1 MKRLNKKIVI
11 FFIMLVMLGFQGQSF
26 SNPNWNLNNGIELM
40 NQKKYEDALKFFAG
54 YVKSNPND
62 SDGHYYLGL
71 CYKNLNQMKKS
82 SIHLQKAYE
91 LSPNLEKISVSPAS
105 SYDVSAEDD
114 YLDMANMYFDNGDYK
129 KSLQYAD
136 LMLKVNP
143 NSANAFILKT
153 KIYYKQ
159 NNINQAKIYFK
170 KALMVDNSLINS
182 IWAKKLNVTK
192 VPEYNYDYYNIKG
205 LENYYSADIKGAL
218 KYFIKAAEME
228 PKNPAVYNNMASAY
242 MKLNDF
248 ENAKKALNKAIAADK
263 NFNLTYINLAKLEM
277 LKDEGKK
284 SSNDKAEKYLQKA
297 VKVNPNSKYAYLEL
311 GNFYL
316 KNKEYALANENFK
329 NAVLIDGNFF
339 EALMGLGISYVEEG
353 NLSDGIKVLRKASTA
368 EKNGTKNPDMLYY
381 LAKICVANANFAE
394 AKTYL
399 LEALRQNENHNYYF
413 ELGKIY
419 FHNEDYSS
427 AENAFKK
434 AMDLD
439 LGFDLEADIYNYLG
453 LIQYKNFDTDKAIY
467 MFKKARDLD
476 PKRAI
481 YLYNLAQAYK
491 SLGKN
496 NSYTKE
502 IEAIASLKPRTVQ
515 DYLDFS
521 TIYFDK
527 KNTNHAIKILDE
539 GISKYP
545 DERVLYE
552 AKLKLFRAS
561 KDARGIKD
569 TEYQIKNKFRTQS

>member
-1 MKRLNKKIVI
+1 M
-11 FFIMLVMLGFQGQSF
+11 
-26 SNPNWNLNNGIELM
+26 
-40 NQKKYEDALKFFAG
+40 
-54 YVKSNPND
+54 
-62 SDGHYYLGL
+62 
-71 CYKNLNQMKKS
+71 
-82 SIHLQKAYE
+82 
-91 LSPNLEKISVSPAS
+91 
-105 SYDVSAEDD
+105 
-114 YLDMANMYFDNGDYK
+114 
-129 KSLQYAD
+129 
-136 LMLKVNP
+136 
-143 NSANAFILKT
+143 
-153 KIYYKQ
+153 
-159 NNINQAKIYFK
+159 
-170 KALMVDNSLINS
+170 
-182 IWAKKLNVTK
+182 
-192 VPEYNYDYYNIKG
+192 PEYNYEYYNIKG
-205 LENYYSADIKGAL
+205 LENYYSADIKGAI

-248 ENAKKALNKAIAADK
+248 ENAKKALNKAIAADR

-277 LKDEGKK
+277 LKNKENKK
-284 SSNDKAEKYLQKA
+284 SSNDKTEKYLQKA
-297 VKVNPNSKYAYLEL
+297 VKINPNSKYAYLEL

-316 KNKEYALANENFK
+316 KNKEYTLANENFK

-353 NLSDGIKVLRKASTA
+353 NLSDGIKVLRKASTTQ
-368 EKNGTKNPDMLYY
+368 KNGAKNPDMLYY
-381 LAKICVANANFAE
+381 LAKICIANANFAE

-399 LEALRQNENHNYYF
+399 LDALRQNENHNYYF

-434 AMDLD
+434 AMELD

-467 MFKKARDLD
+467 MFKKARDLE
-476 PKRAI
+476 PNRAI

-502 IEAIASLKPRTVQ
+502 IEAIASLKPKTVQ

-521 TIYFDK
+521 TIYYDK

-539 GISKYP
+539 GINKYP
-545 DERVLYE
+545 DERALYE

-569 TEYQIKNKFRTQS
+569 TEYQIKNKFKRQS